1 MKKALAILLV
11 MASSQ
16 AAFAFNGDV
25 NGDGSVT
32 SVDVTCLYN
41 YLLSGDTSNLVHG
54 DVNEDGNITSADIT
68 VVYNILLGTPSET
81 HDYVDLGLPSGTLWA
96 TTNVGAAT
104 PEECG
109 YYFAWGET
117 EQKDDYDWDTYQ
129 WSNGTR
135 YNVLT
140 KYCNKSNYGYN
151 GFVDNLTELE
161 PEDDA
166 ATANWGG
173 AWRMPTIEEV
183 KNLLDNCT
191 WEWQAAG
198 NTTFGGVAGYKVTS
212 NKAGY
217 TDKYIFLPASGVRTG
232 VTFINAG
239 SYGYYWSATL
249 CSVDARGAFLLR
261 FGSGNHNWL
270 YDYRFNGRS
279 VRPVCP

>member
-11 MASSQ
+11 MVSSQ

-41 YLLSGDTSNLVHG
+41 YLLSSDTSNLVHG

-166 ATANWGG
+166 ATANWGSD
-173 AWRMPTIEEV
+173 WRMPSLEQANELITE
-183 KNLLDNCT
+183 CT
-191 WEWQAAG
+191 WQW
-198 NTTFGGVAGYKVTS
+198 TTS
-212 NKAGY
+212 NGVNGQLLTSKHNGA
-217 TDKYIFLPASGVRTG
+217 TLFLPA
-232 VTFINAG
+232 A
-239 SYGYYWSATL
+239 GYYFGTQIYSVGNIAYYWTRDVYATR
-249 CSVDARGAFLLR
+249 CYYASYFW
-261 FGSGNHNWL
+261 FHSSGTYETNYGDRNTG
-270 YDYRFNGRS
+270 YT
-279 VRPVCP
+279 VRPVRAQ